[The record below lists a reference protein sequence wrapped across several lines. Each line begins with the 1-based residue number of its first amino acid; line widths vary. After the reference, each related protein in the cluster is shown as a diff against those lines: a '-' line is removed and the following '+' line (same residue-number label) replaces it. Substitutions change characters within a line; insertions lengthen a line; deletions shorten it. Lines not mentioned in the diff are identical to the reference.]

1 MSQNT
6 VSQKAKLELLKNTR
20 EYKKTLLLKRIFWV
34 SVIGVALSF
43 LQYYQLLPAGILP
56 KQIMPLIN
64 LWASVGSLILL
75 LLSLFC
81 YATKRQ
87 LMLDVMALNNFEL
100 GHPMPEQAT
109 FDKHIDPN
117 STISSNGLT
126 PEEQNLLSEISKD
139 SLIFM
144 VISMVAVYVQIKIGA
159 YHEMQAYFS
168 WLINFI
174 N

>member
-6 VSQKAKLELLKNTR
+6 VSQKAKQELLENTR
-20 EYKKTLLLKRIFWV
+20 EYKKIRIIKRIFYIA
-34 SVIGVALSF
+34 VIGVALSF
-43 LQYYQLLPAGILP
+43 LQYYQLLPISILP
-56 KQIMPLIN
+56 EQIMPLIS
-64 LWASVGSLILL
+64 LWAGIGSLVLL

-117 STISSNGLT
+117 SNTSTNGLT
-126 PEEQNLLSEISKD
+126 DQEQSLLSQISKD
-139 SLIFM
+139 SIIFVLIS
-144 VISMVAVYVQIKIGA
+144 IVAVYVQVKNGA
-159 YHEMQAYFS
+159 YHGMQTYIS